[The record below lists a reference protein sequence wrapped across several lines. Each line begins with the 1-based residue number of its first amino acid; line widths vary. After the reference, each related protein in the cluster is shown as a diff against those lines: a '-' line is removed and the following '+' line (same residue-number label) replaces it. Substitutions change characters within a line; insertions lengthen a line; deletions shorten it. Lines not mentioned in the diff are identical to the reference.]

1 MGEQTDK
8 HTQGRGHSIFPPPP
22 IWCHVLG
29 SDVFAPPRGQ
39 REQGGVVP
47 SHSNRLAE
55 EHCRR
60 IKQTSFRC
68 LDRYQRW
75 PGGHR
80 WSLPQRT
87 RTWPLLRRPNVQLL
101 NGIGYIILI
110 KAHWHGQYDRTGHY
124 VDRYWCHFDPTWL
137 DQRPISQ
144 CSLRLWKQ
152 TTCMTG
158 RLGINMCF
166 TRIEVRRIPIFKRL
180 WVNI

>member
-60 IKQTSFRC
+60 IKQTRFRC
-68 LDRYQRW
+68 LDRYQR
-75 PGGHR
+75 
-80 WSLPQRT
+80 L
-87 RTWPLLRRPNVQLL
+87 TWRSPLVPAAEDTDLA
-101 NGIGYIILI
+101 LI
-110 KAHWHGQYDRTGHY
+110 KAA
-124 VDRYWCHFDPTWL
+124 
-137 DQRPISQ
+137 
-144 CSLRLWKQ
+144 
-152 TTCMTG
+152 
-158 RLGINMCF
+158 
-166 TRIEVRRIPIFKRL
+166 KRAAS
-180 WVNI
+180 